1 MSSVCGGEG
10 PRTPQVGM
18 AEATESQAVWA
29 VTEDAKSRAMV
40 ARIVEVFMMAGGCSI
55 EVRVMEVLMVQWHP

>member
-1 MSSVCGGEG
+1 
-10 PRTPQVGM
+10 M